1 MEGLDLNEI
10 ICPVCNH
17 ALVGGETCMHCGYDH
32 SCDYEQYPT
41 LCTVSA
47 RMPSRAGRR
56 AQWEH
61 EQARIRAERENK
73 ALSEQLKR
81 ELTLEKGRRAEA
93 ERQLKE
99 LSEEH
104 EALSAQSRNQET
116 TIVQLQKKTKQLLE
130 QLYDQEAAVGRESKA
145 LSEQLKRELTLE
157 KGRRAEAERQLKELS
172 EKHEAISVQ
181 SRNQEA
187 TIAQLQKKIEQLESE
202 RKQTVGQQTV
212 PQAGETK
219 QRRNEVAAE
228 PKLSKVSYAISEPQ
242 NAFEAGRMAFQ
253 AGDYAKAVN
262 WYQRAVDQG
271 DARAQCDLGYCYYS
285 GRGVSV
291 DERRAAELFRR
302 AAKQGNAE
310 AQYNLGCCYERG
322 IGVLKIPESALN
334 WYYKAAGQR
343 DANAMRAINRL
354 RNR

>member
-10 ICPVCNH
+10 ICPVCNY
-17 ALVGGETCMHCGYDH
+17 ALVGGETCMHCGYDR

-47 RMPSRAGRR
+47 HMPSRAGRR

-61 EQARIRAERENK
+61 EQARIRAEREN
-73 ALSEQLKR
+73 
-81 ELTLEKGRRAEA
+81 
-93 ERQLKE
+93 
-99 LSEEH
+99 
-104 EALSAQSRNQET
+104 
-116 TIVQLQKKTKQLLE
+116 
-130 QLYDQEAAVGRESKA
+130 KA